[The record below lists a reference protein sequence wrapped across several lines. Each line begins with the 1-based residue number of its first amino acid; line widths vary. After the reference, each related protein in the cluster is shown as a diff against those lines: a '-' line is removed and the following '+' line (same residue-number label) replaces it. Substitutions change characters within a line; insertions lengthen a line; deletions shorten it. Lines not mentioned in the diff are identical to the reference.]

1 MPPDSLRI
9 IFMGTPELAAHILEA
24 IITAGYQVAAVVTAP
39 DRPAGRGRK
48 VRQSAVKLSALK
60 NNIPVLQ
67 PENLKAPS
75 FEKTLKE
82 IRHDIQVVVAFRM
95 LPETIW
101 KLPPKGCFNLHA
113 SLLPDYRGAAPIN
126 WTIINGEKETGVT
139 TFLIDHQIDTGNI
152 LLQQKIPLRPFE
164 TAGSLHEKVKK
175 CGAKLTLKTIDLLK
189 SGQAKPIKQETLANS
204 GKKLHNAPKIHK
216 EDRRIWWNA
225 PCADIVNK
233 IHGLSPYPGAFCE
246 VETKKGHFSNLKIFK
261 ARPLLS
267 EHNHQSGTIL
277 TDNKSFLHFATP
289 DGYVEVT
296 ELQLEGK
303 KRMHTEELLRG
314 FRFETGF

>member
-1 MPPDSLRI
+1 MPSDSLRI
-9 IFMGTPELAAHILEA
+9 IFMGTPELAAHILQA

-48 VRQSAVKLSALK
+48 VRQSAVKQFALK
-60 NNIPVLQ
+60 KNIPVLQ

-75 FEKTLKE
+75 FEKTLKG

-95 LPETIW
+95 LPEAIW

-152 LLQQKIPLRPFE
+152 LLQQKIPLQPFE

-175 CGAKLTLKTIDLLK
+175 SGAELTLKTIELLG
-189 SGQAKPIKQETLANS
+189 SGKAKQIKQETLTAKS
-204 GKKLHNAPKIHK
+204 KKLHNAPKIHK
-216 EDRRIWWNA
+216 EDRRIQWNA
-225 PCADIVNK
+225 PCVHIVNK
-233 IHGLSPYPGAFCE
+233 IHGLSPHPGAFCE
-246 VETKKGHFSNLKIFK
+246 VETKKGHFSILKIFEV
-261 ARPLLS
+261 RPEWS
-267 EHNHQSGTIL
+267 DHNHQPGTIL
-277 TDNKSFLHFATP
+277 TDNKSFLHFAAP
-289 DGYVEVT
+289 DGYVKVT
-296 ELQLEGK
+296 QLQLEGK

-314 FRFETGF
+314 FQFETGF